1 MDYRKHNRRYI
12 GDRTYKYFGLR
23 KPGKK
28 QDEWHIVE
36 IPYPVAVHEYQL
48 NDDGEMVTFYDYTRI
63 DDNTPRL
70 THIDRDIKH
79 NLNNI
84 SSGSYMI
91 ADMDKD
97 VEYFKT
103 KMKEYICSNIAKE
116 QETIE
121 YLKYV
126 VSLLDNL

>member
-1 MDYRKHNRRYI
+1 MDYRKRNRRYI
-12 GDRTYKYFGLR
+12 EDRTYKYFGLR
-23 KPGKK
+23 KPSKK
-28 QDEWHIVE
+28 HDEWHIVE

-48 NDDGEMVTFYDYTRI
+48 DDDGKMLTFYDYTCI
-63 DDNTPRL
+63 DDKAPQL
-70 THIDRDIKH
+70 AHIDRDIRY

-116 QETIE
+116 EENIK
-121 YLKYV
+121 YLKYI
-126 VSLLDNL
+126 VSLLDTL